1 MLKEKVF
8 KIRLKF
14 LKVSEISKKKIKNK
28 IETVCLGE
36 FSSKY
41 GQKCVKI
48 YSLWALFHI

>member
-1 MLKEKVF
+1 MLKGKVF

-14 LKVSEISKKKIKNK
+14 LKVSEISKKKINK

-41 GQKCVKI
+41 GPKCVKI